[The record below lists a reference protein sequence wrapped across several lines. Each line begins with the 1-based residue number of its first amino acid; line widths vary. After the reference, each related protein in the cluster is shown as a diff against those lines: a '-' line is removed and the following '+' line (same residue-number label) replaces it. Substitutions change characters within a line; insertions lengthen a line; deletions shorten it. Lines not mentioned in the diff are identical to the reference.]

1 MLCDLVFGNFK
12 LDGSPH
18 LDKFYPN
25 QMTRNLKHTQPVRIQ
40 KILADR
46 GLASRREAEIWIA
59 DGRVTVN
66 GQTAQLGDKA
76 IPLLDTIAVD
86 DKSVPK
92 RTPPA
97 LTIAIHKPKG
107 VLSTNEDP
115 HGGRTVFDLLPPE
128 LRAQRLFC
136 VGRLDKESEGLL
148 LLTNDGD
155 LRQKI
160 SHPSHGIA
168 KVYEVRLNK
177 PLASGIIPKLRK
189 GILWEGERL
198 CADKVF
204 PRKQASGE
212 DWQNLEITLRHGK
225 KREIRRLFYAFDYDV
240 RRLKRV
246 LIGGYRLHGIP
257 RGQFRILAPR
267 DIQRLFSSPSPPP
280 RTRQRPH

>member
-12 LDGSPH
+12 LDGSLH

-25 QMTRNLKHTQPVRIQ
+25 QMPKNLKDSQPRRIQ

-46 GLASRREAEIWIA
+46 GLASRREAESWIA
-59 DGRVTVN
+59 DGRVSVN

-76 IPLLDTIAVD
+76 LPHRDTIAVD
-86 DKSVPK
+86 EKPVPN
-92 RTPPA
+92 RTPSSLTLA
-97 LTIAIHKPKG
+97 LHKPKG
-107 VLSTNEDP
+107 VLSSNEDP

-136 VGRLDKESEGLL
+136 VGRLDKDSEGLL

-160 SHPSHGIA
+160 SHPSHGVP

-177 PLASGIIPKLRK
+177 PLDSALIPKLRK
-189 GILWEGERL
+189 GILWEGERM

-204 PRKQASGE
+204 PRKQAAGE

-225 KREIRRLFYAFDYDV
+225 KREIRRLFYAFGYDV

-246 LIGGYRLHGIP
+246 LIGGYRLRGIP
-257 RGQFRILAPR
+257 RGQFRILNPK
-267 DIQRLFSSPSPPP
+267 DLQRLFSSPAPPP
-280 RTRQRPH
+280 RTRQRPR